1 MSLVKANTYQDASGG
16 SNAVFSGVA
25 SPPGS
30 MGFRN
35 RLINSNMVIDQRN
48 AGAAVTTDGAFPVD
62 RWKQNMSGGG
72 VISGQRSTVVPA
84 GFTNSLGLTV
94 STADSSI
101 AASDYYLTQNI
112 EGFNVGDLGW
122 GTASAQT
129 ITVSF
134 QVRSSV
140 TGTYAVAF
148 GNSAFN
154 RLYVATYTVNSAN
167 TYETKTVTIPG
178 DTSGTWLTDNGIGL
192 RVYFDLGSGSNYN
205 ASSSGSWLGS
215 GVGIRTSG
223 TVNWIATSGATF
235 YITGV
240 QLEAGSVA
248 SPFERRDYGRELMMC
263 QRYLPAFSA
272 DAVSYRLPGAGI
284 CSSSTQTYCTIIF
297 PQTTRVPATGVTV
310 SSGSHFTVDVDGLV
324 APTSTSVS
332 FSSLSSLN
340 AARISVTVAA
350 GLTLG
355 QPMFLTINNSSGRIL
370 FTGCEL

>member
-1 MSLVKANTYQDASGG
+1 LGAG
-16 SNAVFSGVA
+16 STLS
-25 SPPGS
+25 
-30 MGFRN
+30 
-35 RLINSNMVIDQRN
+35 
-48 AGAAVTTDGAFPVD
+48 
-62 RWKQNMSGGG
+62 
-72 VISGQRSTVVPA
+72 
-84 GFTNSLGLTV
+84 
-94 STADSSI
+94 
-101 AASDYYLTQNI
+101 
-112 EGFNVGDLGW
+112 
-122 GTASAQT
+122 GTAGSW
-129 ITVSF
+129 
-134 QVRSSV
+134 
-140 TGTYAVAF
+140 
-148 GNSAFN
+148 
-154 RLYVATYTVNSAN
+154 SAN
-167 TYETKTVTIPG
+167 NY
-178 DTSGTWLTDNGIGL
+178 TSATG
-192 RVYFDLGSGSNYN
+192 
-205 ASSSGSWLGS
+205 
-215 GVGIRTSG
+215 
-223 TVNWIATSGATF
+223 ATSVVGTNGATF